1 MPRPSTPLPQPALP
15 QPALPQTAL
24 PQPALSTA
32 RAVPVLLAGLLA
44 LSACSSGG
52 GRATDALPP
61 AATAQTRMLAEV
73 KDNLDALDQGHAP
86 APTPAFAAAPAAP
99 RLTGRGFA
107 QVGGQ
112 PGHTVNE
119 KRLLAIKAARLEAL
133 RDLTEQIHG
142 IRISAD
148 SLLRDAVLRNDTLA
162 AHVEGTLRGAR
173 TVAIDPRGED
183 GYAVTLELD
192 ADTVAY
198 VLRAVGSGA

>member
-1 MPRPSTPLPQPALP
+1 MPFAFPPLSTPRTAPAL
-15 QPALPQTAL
+15 
-24 PQPALSTA
+24 
-32 RAVPVLLAGLLA
+32 VLMVMT
-44 LSACSSGG
+44 LSACASSGPS
-52 GRATDALPP
+52 AVDALPP
-61 AATAQTRMLAEV
+61 EATPETRMLAEV
-73 KDNLDALDQGHAP
+73 KDNLDALEQG
-86 APTPAFAAAPAAP
+86 TPAAAMPALAPVAAS
-99 RLTGRGFA
+99 LTGRGFS

-112 PGHTVNE
+112 PGHSVNE
-119 KRLLAIKAARLEAL
+119 KRLMAIKAARLEAL

-173 TVAIDPRGED
+173 TVAIEPRGED

>member
-1 MPRPSTPLPQPALP
+1 MPRPLPASFPAAFALLS
-15 QPALPQTAL
+15 PARTA
-24 PQPALSTA
+24 PA
-32 RAVPVLLAGLLA
+32 VLLVVMS
-44 LSACSSGG
+44 LSACASSGP
-52 GRATDALPP
+52 RAVDALPP
-61 AATAQTRMLAEV
+61 EATPETRMLAEV
-73 KDNLDALDQGHAP
+73 KDNLDALEQGSVSTMSPVISAP
-86 APTPAFAAAPAAP
+86 APVVAS
-99 RLTGRGFA
+99 LTGRGFS

-112 PGHTVNE
+112 PGQTLNE

-173 TVAIDPRGED
+173 TVAIEPRGED

>member
-1 MPRPSTPLPQPALP
+1 MPPAYPLMSLRRAAPALVA
-15 QPALPQTAL
+15 PALVA
-24 PQPALSTA
+24 AMFS
-32 RAVPVLLAGLLA
+32 
-44 LSACSSGG
+44 LSACGPSSP
-52 GRATDALPP
+52 RAVDALPMDAQP
-61 AATAQTRMLAEV
+61 ATRMLAEV
-73 KDNLDALDQGHAP
+73 KDQLDTLDALDQGTAQP
-86 APTPAFAAAPAAP
+86 APTPTSAPAARP
-99 RLTGRGFA
+99 TSLTGRGFA
-107 QVGGQ
+107 QVAGQ
-112 PGHTVNE
+112 PGQTLNE
-119 KRLLAIKAARLEAL
+119 RRLLAIKAARLEAL